1 MGRVW
6 RHLLSIETALRL
18 WLDYISH
25 SPPISVRC
33 ACVLCVANSYRNSL
47 GIDFEALYAEAKRYA
62 KEQELKEAEGQGAE
76 GKEPE
81 PSGAVG

>member
-1 MGRVW
+1 
-6 RHLLSIETALRL
+6 
-18 WLDYISH
+18 
-25 SPPISVRC
+25 VRC

-47 GIDFEALYAEAKRYA
+47 GIDFEALYAEAERYA